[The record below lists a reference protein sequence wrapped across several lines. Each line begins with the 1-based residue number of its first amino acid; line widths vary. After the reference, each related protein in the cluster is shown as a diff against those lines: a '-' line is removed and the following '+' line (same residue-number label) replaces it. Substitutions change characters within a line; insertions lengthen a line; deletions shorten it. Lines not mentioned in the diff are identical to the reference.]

1 MDIEPDDGYLA
12 ALRGLHETLADMV
25 LVTGL
30 ALDAPTRAVRLRLTL
45 GMQLRQLTL
54 TLRDALKVIE
64 A

>member
-1 MDIEPDDGYLA
+1 MDIAPDDGYLA

-30 ALDAPTRAVRLRLTL
+30 ALDVPTRAVRMRTTLRI
-45 GMQLRQLTL
+45 QLRQLTL
-54 TLRDALKVIE
+54 TLRDTLKVIE

>member
-12 ALRGLHETLADMV
+12 ALRGLHETLADIT

-30 ALDAPTRAVRLRLTL
+30 ALDAPTRALRLRITL
-45 GMQLRQLTL
+45 GIQLRQLTS